1 MKDAGTMHSSS
12 AAGSFPSEDELRPEI
27 DPETGIDLSLIDHC
41 LSMSPWERM
50 LANDDALNFAEE
62 LQQAMSRSHAQS

>member
-1 MKDAGTMHSSS
+1 MIDTGTMHPSSQ
-12 AAGSFPSEDELRPEI
+12 AGIFPSEDELRPPV

-50 LANDDALNFAEE
+50 LANDAALNFAEE

>member
-1 MKDAGTMHSSS
+1 MIETGTMHSSS
-12 AAGSFPSEDELRPEI
+12 QAGIFPSEVELRPPV

-50 LANDDALNFAEE
+50 LANDAALNFAEE